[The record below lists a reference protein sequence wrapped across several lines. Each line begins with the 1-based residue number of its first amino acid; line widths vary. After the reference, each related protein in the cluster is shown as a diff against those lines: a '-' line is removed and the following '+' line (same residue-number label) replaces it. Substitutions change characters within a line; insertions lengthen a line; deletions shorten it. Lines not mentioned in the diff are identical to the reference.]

1 MGVGIRGQCPQTV
14 APMKICFEHFTK
26 TNISPQTLKP
36 GYGSGVGDKNP
47 VIYRNAEQAHM
58 TVKSDQTY
66 SLGFL
71 LKAMFVCSRCSAIE
85 ARCLAATVDCCPSGN
100 ATCAVWGS
108 AYSIKS
114 CAIPKL
120 F

>member
-71 LKAMFVCSRCSAIE
+71 LKAVCLQQILCYRSEMFGCNR
-85 ARCLAATVDCCPSGN
+85 RLL
-100 ATCAVWGS
+100 
-108 AYSIKS
+108 SIRE
-114 CAIPKL
+114 CNLCGLGIGL
-120 F
+120 FD